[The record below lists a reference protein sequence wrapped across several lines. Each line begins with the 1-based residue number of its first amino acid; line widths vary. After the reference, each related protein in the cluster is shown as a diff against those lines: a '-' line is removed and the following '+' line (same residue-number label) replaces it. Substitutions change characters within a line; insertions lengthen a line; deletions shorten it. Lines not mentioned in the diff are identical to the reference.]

1 MCSNSDSMYTYAYV
15 VLGSPSIFTTFAKR
29 KLMSKSREICVG
41 LRIGA
46 RAMMKEKYDDAMICT
61 NIYKYI
67 CIYTTMYKY
76 EQQSLVFS
84 QENFF
89 VGVTMFLLLLI
100 CCLIGNCIFGFFSQ
114 KWLDLAIFGVLGQ
127 I

>member
-1 MCSNSDSMYTYAYV
+1 MIKRRVLDMCSNSDSMYTYAYV

-46 RAMMKEKYDDAMICT
+46 RAMMKEKYDDAMLCT

-67 CIYTTMYKY
+67 CIYTTIYVYIQLCTNMNNKV
-76 EQQSLVFS
+76 LFS
-84 QENFF
+84 AKR
-89 VGVTMFLLLLI
+89 TFLLVSQ
-100 CCLIGNCIFGFFSQ
+100 CFFYC
-114 KWLDLAIFGVLGQ
+114 
-127 I
+127 

>member
-1 MCSNSDSMYTYAYV
+1 MYLTCVAIVTACIRMLMQHVLAYM

-67 CIYTTMYKY
+67 CIYTTIYTMYKY
-76 EQQSLVFS
+76 VQKVLFS
-84 QENFF
+84 AKRTF
-89 VGVTMFLLLLI
+89 
-100 CCLIGNCIFGFFSQ
+100 
-114 KWLDLAIFGVLGQ
+114 
-127 I
+127 